1 MKKLLNSSIVAALLL
16 LPANLFAQI
25 VTGVV
30 LEEQTKMPIGGAIVE
45 LIGVDRARDAV
56 AVTDTSGAFVLRPR
70 RSGSFVIN
78 VTHLSYVSRDSM
90 AIKIKPGMAVQVEL
104 RMGRNAIPLEP
115 LIVKTTM
122 TARLAGFHERALS
135 TGSAGKFVT
144 RADIERRPGT
154 RRATDLLEELE
165 GVEIVGV
172 APGGGSNLAPTP
184 APGTS
189 NETASRT
196 RMIRM
201 GSSTASCEPAIFID
215 GVPVKQY
222 TDSGIDEFLTPE
234 MIEGVEVYP
243 RSAGAPSEFVTSNH
257 CGVVAFWTRAPTEE
271 SGRVTW
277 KRVRM
282 VGGFL
287 VMMAG
292 LVVLTN

>member
-1 MKKLLNSSIVAALLL
+1 MKKRLSLTIVIALLWV
-16 LPANLFAQI
+16 PANLFAQI

-30 LEEQTKMPIGGAIVE
+30 LEEGTRMPIGGAIVE
-45 LIGVDRARDAV
+45 LIGIDRARDGV
-56 AVTDTSGAFVLRPR
+56 AVTDTSGSFVLRPR

-90 AIKIKPGMAVQVEL
+90 AIKIKPGMAMQVEL

-122 TARLAGFHERALS
+122 TARLAGFQERARS
-135 TGSAGKFVT
+135 SGSSGKFVT

-172 APGGGSNLAPTP
+172 SPAGGSNLAPTP
-184 APGTS
+184 LPGTS

-222 TDSGIDEFLTPE
+222 SDSGIDEFLTPD

-243 RSAGAPSEFVTSNH
+243 RSAGAPSELVTSNH
-257 CGVVAFWTRAPTEE
+257 CGVVAFWTRAPSEE
-271 SGRVTW
+271 SGRITW